1 MPESYIDNPSDIKLS
16 RHDEVNQILGRPP
29 GALLNYGIGC
39 LVLFFGILI
48 GLSFLIEYP
57 DKIPARVEIITES
70 PAIKVVARVSGKIN
84 KLLVSNNQQVQMG
97 NIIGILENP
106 ASLEDIDKLDD
117 LLNQLENSDKQKTL
131 ATPLLKNL
139 QLGNVQFSYAAL
151 TQKIN
156 DLRYFKNSD
165 DVDQKVKL
173 LEKQISLKGK
183 LSTNLERQKTIL
195 LQEIEINNIN
205 LKRNEKL
212 HESEIVSTIEIE
224 KLKTK
229 ALQLLRQLD
238 MLENQMV
245 NNDISKEEIKTDIID
260 FRQVQKDGSSGRQL
274 KIEEEL
280 QRIKSEIALWKQNYL
295 LIAPISGQVSF
306 SNIFSEQ
313 QFVSANQEVLTIV
326 PPKGNSQVMARALL
340 PVANSGKV
348 TTGQRVNIQLD
359 GFPYQE
365 FGIIVASVGDI
376 SLVPVTSEGL
386 NEDYY
391 LVNIQ
396 LSETNS
402 DSLRTTYDRVIP
414 FRQEMKGTANIITED
429 RKVMHRIL
437 DRIFNLVRNS

>member
-280 QRIKSEIALWKQNYL
+280 QRIKRKL
-295 LIAPISGQVSF
+295 LTHCSNQRTSF
-306 SNIFSEQ
+306 
-313 QFVSANQEVLTIV
+313 
-326 PPKGNSQVMARALL
+326 LL
-340 PVANSGKV
+340 
-348 TTGQRVNIQLD
+348 
-359 GFPYQE
+359 
-365 FGIIVASVGDI
+365 
-376 SLVPVTSEGL
+376 
-386 NEDYY
+386 
-391 LVNIQ
+391 
-396 LSETNS
+396 
-402 DSLRTTYDRVIP
+402 
-414 FRQEMKGTANIITED
+414 
-429 RKVMHRIL
+429 
-437 DRIFNLVRNS
+437 